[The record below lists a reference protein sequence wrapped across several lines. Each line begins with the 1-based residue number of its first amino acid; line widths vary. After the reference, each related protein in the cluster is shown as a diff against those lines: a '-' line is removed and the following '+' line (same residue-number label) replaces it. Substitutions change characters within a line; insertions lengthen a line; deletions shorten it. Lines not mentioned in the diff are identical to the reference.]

1 MILKPNGIFQAIIL
15 EYLIIARNPET
26 QNLAIALLSFNFDVI
41 LCLFVKYI

>member
-26 QNLAIALLSFNFDVI
+26 QNLAIALLSYNLDVI
-41 LCLFVKYI
+41 LCLLVMNI